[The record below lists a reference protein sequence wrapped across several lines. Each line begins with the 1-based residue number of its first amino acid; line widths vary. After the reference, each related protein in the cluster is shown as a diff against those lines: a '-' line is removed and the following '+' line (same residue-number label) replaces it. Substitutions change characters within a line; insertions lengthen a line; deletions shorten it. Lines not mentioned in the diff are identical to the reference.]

1 VFPPRS
7 TVKRLFRNLT
17 IRQSILAVTVAMVA
31 VSLIVSSLFFMNSF
45 SRSTRSLVES
55 QAREI
60 NKQIILNYENY
71 INRVVETANYLQ
83 LTLMEKDLAD
93 SQEDLGRTFSLGVDS
108 NRDISSITL
117 YDMEG
122 NELIAVGHQD
132 PVQDSLWAVRARTDD
147 SIYHFSPPHR
157 MGEITGSAVKI
168 ISIAKTVTFVEN
180 RLEKRGIF
188 LINLDFQSIE
198 DLSDQTNLGEG
209 GHILILGDDDSLIY
223 SSLSEESPDYFFSL
237 QLARSHYFGGSRV
250 TLRSREMYLNSNTL
264 IQTRWRIITMS
275 NINELA
281 RARARNLQLIVL
293 IFIVS
298 LLVSI
303 MVGAFISRRI
313 SGPLYQLERAM
324 SRMEE
329 GDFFTPVEVSGQKE
343 IIHLG
348 KAFNEMLERIRS
360 LMEAVVNEQRDKRK
374 NELAALQNQIN
385 PHFLYNTLDSIVWL
399 AENNRSKDVVTTVVA
414 LARFFRISISR
425 GKNFIPVEDEI
436 AHIENYL
443 TIQRIR
449 YVDKFEY
456 RLEIDAQVYGYQ
468 VMKLILQPLVEN
480 AIYHGGGEA
489 DDEKG
494 IITIRSYLRD
504 IFLVFEVENTGYGI
518 SEERIGEIMKAVK
531 DPDRKEGVGLSNVY
545 QRLKI
550 YYGEKADLVMES
562 DMDEMTRV
570 TLLLPLPGRVK

>member
-1 VFPPRS
+1 
-7 TVKRLFRNLT
+7 
-17 IRQSILAVTVAMVA
+17 
-31 VSLIVSSLFFMNSF
+31 
-45 SRSTRSLVES
+45 
-55 QAREI
+55 
-60 NKQIILNYENY
+60 
-71 INRVVETANYLQ
+71 
-83 LTLMEKDLAD
+83 
-93 SQEDLGRTFSLGVDS
+93 
-108 NRDISSITL
+108 
-117 YDMEG
+117 
-122 NELIAVGHQD
+122 VGK
-132 PVQDSLWAVRARTDD
+132 
-147 SIYHFSPPHR
+147 
-157 MGEITGSAVKI
+157 M
-168 ISIAKTVTFVEN
+168 VTFMED
-180 RLEKRGIF
+180 RTEQRGIF
-188 LINLDFQSIE
+188 LINLDFQAIEELSI
-198 DLSDQTNLGEG
+198 QTNLGEG
-209 GHILILGDDDSLIY
+209 GHLLILGDDDSLIY
-223 SSLSEESPDYFFSL
+223 STLPEESPDYFFSL
-237 QLARSHYFGGSRV
+237 RLARSHYFGGARV
-250 TLRSREMYLNSNTL
+250 QLNSREMYLNSNTL

-281 RARARNLQLIVL
+281 RARDRNLQLLIV
-293 IFIVS
+293 IFFAS
-298 LLVSI
+298 LFISL

-313 SGPLYQLERAM
+313 SGPLYQLEKAM

-348 KAFNEMLERIRS
+348 RAFNEMLERIRS
-360 LMEAVVNEQRDKRK
+360 LMDTVVNEQRDKRK

-399 AENNRSKDVVTTVVA
+399 AENNRNRDVVTTVVA

-456 RLEIDAQVYGYQ
+456 RLEIDRQVYGYQ

-494 IITIRSYLRD
+494 IITIRSYLKGE
-504 IFLVFEVENTGYGI
+504 FLVFEVENTGYGI
-518 SEERIGEIMKAVK
+518 SRERIGEIMKGIK
-531 DPDRKEGVGLSNVY
+531 DPERKEGVGLSNVY

-550 YYGEKADLVMES
+550 YYGEKADLIMES
-562 DMDEMTRV
+562 ELDEMTRV
-570 TLLLPLPGRVK
+570 TLMLPFPRRLP